1 MDDVAR
7 QADAIVA
14 YAEAV
19 GEVLASVRA
28 ARVAGGFAEL
38 TDAEFEQLADA
49 VAALPPADIAVL
61 LAVGEL
67 NKVGKVPA
75 LLADLRDRIANR
87 PRSD

>member
-1 MDDVAR
+1 VDDTAR
-7 QADAIVA
+7 QAEAIAA

-28 ARVAGGFAEL
+28 ARAAGGFAEL

-49 VAALPPADIAVL
+49 VAALEPADVAAL

-67 NKVGKVPA
+67 NKAGKFPL
-75 LLADLRDRIANR
+75 LLADLRDRIADR
-87 PRSD
+87 PATD